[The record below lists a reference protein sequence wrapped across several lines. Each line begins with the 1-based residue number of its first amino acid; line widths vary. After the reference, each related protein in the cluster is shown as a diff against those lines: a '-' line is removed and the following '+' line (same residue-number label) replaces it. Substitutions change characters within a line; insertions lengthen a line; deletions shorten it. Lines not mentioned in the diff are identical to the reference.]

1 MSKKSKEDFKKGDIL
16 FFSVVGIISL
26 FIIFLLIFLPDT
38 SYNYEKVSDVTA
50 IVIDKECRET
60 TSNYLIGPVVCTDF
74 KKEYFLTFQYDE
86 VSTIIR
92 NKTLY
97 DALDIG
103 STINVDL
110 YVYYDKDGNITS
122 KKLVLK

>member
-1 MSKKSKEDFKKGDIL
+1 MSKKSKEDFTTWDIIG
-16 FFSVVGIISL
+16 VSL
-26 FIIFLLIFLPDT
+26 AFIIPLVLLFLLIFLPDT
-38 SYNYEKVSDVTA
+38 SYNYEKISDVTA

-60 TSNYLIGPVVCTDF
+60 TSNSLIGPVVSTEI
-74 KKEYFLTFQYDE
+74 KKEYCLTLQYDD
-86 VSTIIR
+86 VITIIKS
-92 NKTLY
+92 KTLY
-97 DALDIG
+97 NALDIG